1 MTIYRFA
8 LEERGLRKFKSLETQ
23 AKYMNLTLDA
33 PKVEPIAPDSPLL
46 RPYAGVVQWVQE
58 AGLEHRLVAVCEAV
72 AWQQPAKRLG
82 YAAEQALAIELFS
95 DRDAALF
102 RAQFPDLTAVCEVA
116 A

>member
-33 PKVEPIAPDSPLL
+33 PKVGPIAPDSPLL

-58 AGLEHRLVAVCEAV
+58 AGLEHRLVAVREAV

-82 YAAEQALAIELFS
+82 YAAEQALFS

>member
-1 MTIYRFA
+1 MTSYHFA

-23 AKYMNLTLDA
+23 TKYMNLTLGA
-33 PKVEPIAPDSPLL
+33 KVEPIAPDSPLL
-46 RPYAGVVQWVQE
+46 RPYASVVQWVQE
-58 AGLEHRLVAVCEAV
+58 AGLEHRLVAVREV
-72 AWQQPAKRLG
+72 MAWQQPAKRLG